1 MRYILT
7 GDHWSADEAYRM
19 GEVQEVAPNAKEA
32 LDAGIRIANKIADC
46 GPLGI
51 QTSLASAHLVID
63 HTEEEALSNLDA
75 QFGALFHTQDFLEGR
90 KAEAEDRKSVY
101 HGNKARIEK
110 KATRIDVYL
119 DEKSVSVEV
128 ASQAG

>member
-19 GEVQEVAPNAKEA
+19 GEVQEVAPNAKEV

-90 KAEAEDRKSVY
+90 KAEAGGWR
-101 HGNKARIEK
+101 
-110 KATRIDVYL
+110 
-119 DEKSVSVEV
+119 
-128 ASQAG
+128 